1 MISRVNSP
9 PLVVFALS
17 VRLEVVVALK
27 PFGAFCAV
35 ESAQTRQILWIFRVL
50 VLLEVTGGFDIRDD
64 LIVVSVIRLAI
75 SASASDRYR

>member
-1 MISRVNSP
+1 MVSRVNSP

-27 PFGAFCAV
+27 PFGAFRTV